1 MPMHPGEGRAE
12 ADEHFDVV
20 SRRGGDTLTRLQRP
34 AVGQRRDYHAVR
46 ASLTLRHSSGRVEAT
61 ANKIKRSSGRWVDA
75 VGYPTRGDRGRA
87 FATARARA
95 MQAACPGPR
104 ISRSS
109 TAEDYDVTTAP
120 LHALP
125 AAKRRRLIIIGLLR
139 ASAVTAAL
147 VVAYYLLP
155 LDHLAG
161 VPLGVFLAAGLLALT
176 AMTAYQVRAII
187 RARYPGIRAIEALA
201 ATAPLFLLL
210 FATTYVLMAQA
221 DLGDFNVHPLTRTDS
236 LYFTVTVFATVGFG
250 DITATSQTGR
260 LIVTAQMI
268 LDLIVLGLGIRVF
281 LGAVQ
286 RGQQQDA
293 AQQEAKSR

>member
-1 MPMHPGEGRAE
+1 
-12 ADEHFDVV
+12 
-20 SRRGGDTLTRLQRP
+20 
-34 AVGQRRDYHAVR
+34 
-46 ASLTLRHSSGRVEAT
+46 
-61 ANKIKRSSGRWVDA
+61 
-75 VGYPTRGDRGRA
+75 
-87 FATARARA
+87 
-95 MQAACPGPR
+95 
-104 ISRSS
+104 
-109 TAEDYDVTTAP
+109 VTTAP

-147 VVAYYLLP
+147 VVGYYLLP

-161 VPLGVFLAAGLLALT
+161 VPLGVSLAAGLLALA
-176 AMTAYQVRAII
+176 AMAAYQVRAII

-201 ATAPLFLLL
+201 TTAPLFLLL
-210 FATTYVLMAQA
+210 FAATYVLMARA
-221 DLGDFNVHPLTRTDS
+221 DPSNFNVHPLTRTDS

-250 DITATSQTGR
+250 DITATSQTGH

-286 RGQQQDA
+286 RGRQDT
-293 AQQEAKSR
+293 AQQETQSR